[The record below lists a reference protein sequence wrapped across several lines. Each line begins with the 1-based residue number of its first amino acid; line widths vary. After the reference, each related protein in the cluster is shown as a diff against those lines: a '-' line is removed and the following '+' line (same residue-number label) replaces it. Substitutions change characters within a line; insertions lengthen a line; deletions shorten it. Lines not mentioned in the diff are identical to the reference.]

1 MAFFL
6 VSIFTITLTLNLSQR
21 QTNTNTQAVDL
32 CNTADSEFRCDQMPS
47 CNWVPGK
54 IACSTIE
61 APNNP
66 VDNLWCTVKKGCS
79 LVPKDRCE
87 FRSDPNHGLLCK
99 NQTTENACNTYN
111 AICKWT
117 AYNVGVCNYRSDP
130 TNMSLCY
137 SKTTRSACNSVN
149 QACIWLSACE
159 GEYDDPD
166 PLNGSCR
173 LAPSPTQGPGGGA
186 TATPTPG
193 IPGHST
199 TACQCGVAPFL
210 GNDNDDDQSNNS
222 NFCNGYGSPVNNTRN
237 TCIEANDGPDGFCD
251 RDSNGLVDGE
261 GETYD
266 GHTGWTLGA
275 IEYANKCGSGG
286 NPTNTPAPPP
296 PGSSP
301 TPTLAPT
308 PETIYPEANLTHN
321 CSASQD
327 LWPAYD
333 FHLTSIN
340 NITQFWK
347 ATFSFCLH
355 PIGVYSPDLN
365 VYNIDH
371 TYLFMNFFESK
382 ATWISEQKIK
392 KNVEGNEVDL
402 PIWACYNLGGY
413 TEIPGE
419 PGTNFINHFI
429 NGNSYLGST
438 KTRSDGTI
446 YWPNI
451 RELAEFTNNAI
462 AEEKMSQFTEFIPKV
477 VLAGFNGTDWR
488 VNDQTILSRDT
499 DGKGHMQ
506 LHTGLGTCAPDVTN
520 APTPTPVP
528 TCEYVTVNVPYSRY
542 IADKPGHTVVNQRY
556 ELDDTNLPQLDRT
569 QPLKIGVDWGW
580 TGTDEE
586 FGPLNL
592 PDGTIEDA
600 GPNWQSNEESK
611 VEIQGL
617 NAESISLRN
626 YTPIN
631 CPDVGEIKRDAH
643 TLFSD
648 GRAFWF
654 IQDLLNINL
663 RDVSLPDENLRGNWY
678 TCPITASAEP
688 QLSKFTDTEQIRPDN
703 EWLDIPFTDDL
714 AKLRF
719 TKSFTGN
726 DTSTGSHFT
735 RILVRYCKTNIEPTL
750 TVTPTP

>member
-1 MAFFL
+1 MKNFSNILRTNKALALTSVAFFL
-6 VSIFTITLTLNLSQR
+6 VSIFTITLTLNLTGQS
-21 QTNTNTQAVDL
+21 TNTSTKAQLTEQQCNMHHTEEDCSYESDAESWCEWYGKPTSCFFLTPTPGLNPPQSWCTRFPGCEYINCTPKQQSDLSYCSAKTTQNA
-32 CNTADSEFRCDQMPS
+32 CDPS
-47 CNWVPGK
+47 RCNWNTSKKCAG
-54 IACSTIE
+54 TYE
-61 APNNP
+61 NP
-66 VDNLWCTVKKGCS
+66 IDN
-79 LVPKDRCE
+79 
-87 FRSDPNHGLLCK
+87 DPD
-99 NQTTENACNTYN
+99 Y
-111 AICKWT
+111 
-117 AYNVGVCNYRSDP
+117 
-130 TNMSLCY
+130 
-137 SKTTRSACNSVN
+137 
-149 QACIWLSACE
+149 QACRLWLT
-159 GEYDDPD
+159 PT
-166 PLNGSCR
+166 
-173 LAPSPTQGPGGGA
+173 PSPTPPGGGGTPPGGA
-186 TATPTPG
+186 TATPTP
-193 IPGHST
+193 PPHST
-199 TACQCGVAPFL
+199 TECSCTDDRFE
-210 GNDNDDDQSNNS
+210 GNNTDENPDNNG
-222 NFCNGYGSPVNNTRN
+222 NFCYGYGAPVNNTRN
-237 TCIEANDGPDGFCD
+237 TCIEANDGPEGYCD
-251 RDSNGLVDGE
+251 RNSDGKLDGDGE
-261 GETYD
+261 TIE
-266 GHTGWTLGA
+266 GHTGLSLGA
-275 IEYANKCGSGG
+275 IAYADRCLSGG

-296 PGSSP
+296 PGASP

-333 FHLTSIN
+333 LQLTSIN
-340 NITQFWK
+340 NISQFWQ
-347 ATFSFCLH
+347 ALFSFCLH
-355 PIGVYSPDLN
+355 PVGTYSPDLD
-365 VYNIDH
+365 VYNKDH
-371 TYLFMNFFESK
+371 TYIYRKFFESK
-382 ATWISEQKIK
+382 APWVSDVADNVQ
-392 KNVEGNEVDL
+392 KNVDGQLMDL
-402 PIWACYNLGGY
+402 PIWACYSLGRY
-413 TEIPGE
+413 DEIPGE
-419 PGTNFINHFI
+419 PGTNFVNHFI
-429 NGNSYLGST
+429 NGNTILNSP

-446 YWPNI
+446 YYPTI
-451 RELAEFTNNAI
+451 RELAVFTNSAI
-462 AEEKMSQFTEFIPKV
+462 AEGKISQFTEFIPKV
-477 VLAGFNGTDWR
+477 VLAGFNGTEWR

-528 TCEYVTVNVPYSRY
+528 TCEYVTVNVPYSKY

-556 ELDDTNLPQLDRT
+556 ELNDTNLPQLDRT

-580 TGTDEE
+580 TGTDDE

-592 PDGTIEDA
+592 PDGTTEDA